1 MRGFT
6 RLLWILSLVVLAGCA
21 VDDPAAKSMP
31 TNPPEL
37 SAGVQTVSGVVLGG
51 GDQTPPGL
59 MDAPRTFIYQLRL
72 DSAEEINLTYTAYP
86 YSPAAETRPAIRLT
100 FHAGEIKPGFYL
112 SARGTYDP
120 ATITLT
126 VAGEGDFIET
136 SAEKP

>member
-6 RLLWILSLVVLAGCA
+6 RLLWIFSLLVLAGCA

-31 TNPPEL
+31 TTPPEL

-51 GDQTPPGL
+51 GDQTPQGL

-72 DSAEEINLTYTAYP
+72 DSGEEISLTYTAYP
-86 YSPAAETRPAIRLT
+86 YSPAAESRPVIRLT

-120 ATITLT
+120 ASKTLT